1 MDSPFEIADWSLKAA
16 VSGDWKSEAR
26 KRIQRAEVV
35 VVICGIA
42 THTATGVSA
51 EMAIARQEGK
61 EYFLLN
67 GRSDKRCLKP
77 KAALGTDK
85 LYKWTW
91 PNLKKLIG
99 GAR

>member
-1 MDSPFEIADWSLKAA
+1 
-16 VSGDWKSEAR
+16 
-26 KRIQRAEVV
+26 
-35 VVICGIA
+35 
-42 THTATGVSA
+42 
-51 EMAIARQEGK
+51 MAIARQEGK